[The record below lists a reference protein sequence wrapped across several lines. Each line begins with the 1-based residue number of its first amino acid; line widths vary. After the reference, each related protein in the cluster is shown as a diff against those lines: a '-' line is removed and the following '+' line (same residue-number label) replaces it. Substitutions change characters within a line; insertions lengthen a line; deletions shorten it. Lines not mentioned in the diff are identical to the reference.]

1 MLYLGF
7 LEHYQ
12 NPSPVGADLDPS
24 FELLLFLL
32 TKWLPPL
39 DSRRQCAE
47 HLSVFIHDSHYM
59 EAALDLCTRR
69 PSLPV
74 IWSVYLFFSSRLTDG
89 GILFVRH
96 VFSRGDWHVGKR
108 LQARCVWSL
117 FAGSHVRNLTAVYCS
132 AWSWSWVSA
141 SFCNSFVEMRSVLWL
156 FFPFRVS
163 LITCDLNLKQFLHF
177 FLQSIWICVLS
188 KLFLESV

>member
-141 SFCNSFVEMRSVLWL
+141 SFCFLLFCRDAVSALAVFSFQGVVNHVW
-156 FFPFRVS
+156 FKP
-163 LITCDLNLKQFLHF
+163 NF